1 MKKKILVSTGGG
13 DCPGLNAVIRGIFK
27 AAKKSKEW
35 EVWGCMEALNGIDAT
50 PPEIIKL
57 TPKRT
62 AGIHVKGGTILK
74 TSNSANPLAYP
85 VLQPD
90 GKIIRIDRTQEIA
103 DKIKELGFHALINI
117 GGDGSQTIS
126 QALHEKGLNVIGVPK
141 TIDNDLSATDLT
153 FGFTTAVQ
161 IATDCFDKLV
171 TTAESHH
178 RVMIMEVMGRDAGW
192 IALHTAVAGGAEICL
207 IPEIPYDIEKIVERI
222 NKRFKK
228 GRGFVNIVISEGAKP
243 RGGEVVA
250 TLAADPKDEHMK
262 LGGICNALRYQ
273 LEKHKNMPKVQVR
286 STILG
291 HIQRGGTPMAFDRI
305 LATAMG
311 VKAFELVK
319 AGDFGKMVSFQSNEI
334 TSVPIKEA
342 IAEYNYVS
350 KDHYLVH
357 VARSIGISFGD

>member
-1 MKKKILVSTGGG
+1 MKKILVSTGGG

-27 AAKKSKEW
+27 AARKSKEW
-35 EVWGCMEALNGIDAT
+35 EVWGCMEALNGLDAD
-50 PPEIIKL
+50 PPEIVKL
-57 TPKRT
+57 TQKRT

-74 TSNSANPLAYP
+74 TSNTANPLAYP
-85 VLQPD
+85 VVQKD
-90 GKIIRIDRTQEIA
+90 GSIKRVNRIPELA
-103 DKIKELGFHALINI
+103 KKVKKLGFDALINI

-126 QALHEKGLNVIGVPK
+126 QALYENGLNVVGVPK

-161 IATDCFDKLV
+161 IASDCFDKLV

-207 IPEIPYDIEKIVERI
+207 MPEIPYDIDKIVKRI
-222 NKRFKK
+222 RKRFNKRK
-228 GRGFVNIVISEGAKP
+228 GFVNIVIAEGAKP
-243 RGGEVVA
+243 LGGNVVGRAAA
-250 TLAADPKDEHMK
+250 TAKDEHLK
-262 LGGICNALRYQ
+262 LGGVCNALRYE
-273 LEKHKNMPKVQVR
+273 LEQHPDMPKVQVR

-305 LATAMG
+305 LATSMG
-311 VKAFELVK
+311 VKAFELVA
-319 AGDFGKMVSFQSNEI
+319 AGDFGKMVSFQSNEL

-342 IAEYNYVS
+342 IAEYNFVS

-357 VARSIGISFGD
+357 VARSIGIAFGD